1 MRRLLIVISASLLAL
16 TACTTEKPGTA
27 TPSGSVPSQTQAPGT
42 ADTVPGPGVPKVDS
56 PIDVAHFLQAP
67 CDSLTSKQIES
78 LLGAGVTPKT
88 ELDAPAGP
96 SCSLHPPSVTDAS
109 VVVVFSNVDKLGLTS
124 IYQARGTKYPFFMPM
139 DTIDSYPVVAYGI
152 VDERNT
158 HGRCQVAIGASDR
171 QTVDVA
177 VAQSKENIGQKD
189 PCTAARGVAS
199 MVLENLRK
207 GN

>member
-16 TACTTEKPGTA
+16 TACTAEKPGTA
-27 TPSGSVPSQTQAPGT
+27 SPSGSVPSQTQAPST

-67 CDSLTSKQIES
+67 CDSLTSTQIES

-124 IYQARGTKYPFFMPM
+124 IYRARGTKYPFFMPM

-189 PCTAARGVAS
+189 PCIAAHGVATS
-199 MVLENLRK
+199 VLENLRK